1 MVKQFKLKKND
12 EIQIIRSGEV
22 IPKFMDVIE
31 SSKDE
36 YVIPK
41 ECPSCKQAVIEKEIR
56 LICENP
62 KCPAQVKETILNFIQ
77 KIGIDDLSSKRLD
90 ELIKAELVLEI
101 EDLYKLDVE
110 KLMTLDK
117 VKDKLANKL
126 INSINK
132 SKTVDF
138 PTFLSALG
146 IQGGAYNKCEK
157 VVMAGYNT
165 VEKIKSLTPEK
176 MQEIEGFAEKSSTEF
191 LNSLKSKFDLI
202 DNLLALGF
210 HFEEINH
217 QETIF
222 LKKRICITGSLTRK
236 RSEIEKVIREIGGI
250 VASSVSK
257 STDFLITNDKEPTSS
272 KFKKAI
278 ELEIPVI
285 SEDEFFEKLEN

>member
-1 MVKQFKLKKND
+1 
-12 EIQIIRSGEV
+12 
-22 IPKFMDVIE
+22 
-31 SSKDE
+31 
-36 YVIPK
+36 
-41 ECPSCKQAVIEKEIR
+41 
-56 LICENP
+56 
-62 KCPAQVKETILNFIQ
+62 
-77 KIGIDDLSSKRLD
+77 
-90 ELIKAELVLEI
+90 
-101 EDLYKLDVE
+101 
-110 KLMTLDK
+110 
-117 VKDKLANKL
+117 
-126 INSINK
+126 
-132 SKTVDF
+132 
-138 PTFLSALG
+138 
-146 IQGGAYNKCEK
+146 
-157 VVMAGYNT
+157 MAGYNT